1 MLEDNIN
8 ELIEKFKPSILE
20 TRKKRLQNIY
30 DELIKKSNS
39 QLQKKK
45 FELSKQK
52 NLKEEFLRD
61 LSEDLVQIEE
71 TLKNMYKRL
80 GE

>member
-1 MLEDNIN
+1 MLENIIN

-20 TRKKRLQNIY
+20 TRKKRLQNTY
-30 DELIKKSNS
+30 DELIKKSSS
-39 QLQKKK
+39 QLQNKK

-52 NLKEEFLRD
+52 NIQEEFFKNLYKD
-61 LSEDLVQIEE
+61 VAQVEDVV
-71 TLKNMYKRL
+71 KNMYKRL